1 MSALSQLKRQIENQK
16 TELKSNKIVIE
27 SFKPKMEILIKDKV
41 QLVKER
47 DFLNGEL
54 ASGMKQFKQ

>member
-27 SFKPKMEILIKDKV
+27 SFKPKMEILIKDKA

-54 ASGMKQFKQ
+54 TSGMKHFKQ